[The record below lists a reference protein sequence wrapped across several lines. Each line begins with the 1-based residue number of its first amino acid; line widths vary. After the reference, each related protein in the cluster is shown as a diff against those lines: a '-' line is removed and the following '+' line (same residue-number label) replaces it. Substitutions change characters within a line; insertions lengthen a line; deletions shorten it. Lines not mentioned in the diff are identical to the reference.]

1 MSDAEDIDSDDEDDD
16 LSPIDGSNQKEPDV
30 KNQRIAKGR
39 KPNNGPIVNKY
50 SNYSSL
56 RYKVEVKFDIKTQGL
71 LPGIMTN

>member
-16 LSPIDGSNQKEPDV
+16 LSPIDGSNQKEPEM

-50 SNYSSL
+50 RNYSSL
-56 RYKVEVKFDIKTQGL
+56 C
-71 LPGIMTN
+71 N